1 MVIGRSKQPYF
12 CFQISNTAEIKML
25 MLSLGHR
32 IHKHGDWCCLVC
44 CHPLYT
50 VYGCNRNA
58 FLISGCRMRGA
69 GYNYV
74 FTCSDQSIPSDSMK
88 LNKIINVLFI
98 PSRAEHQFQDFR
110 KSGQQSIEVQ
120 LHVTFQSLHSLDV
133 RVLALHWNFFSSPG
147 LRWAPAAHQSLW
159 VSQAGSWVSR
169 SCCTRRTCRTLLSR
183 TSRTVRSCP
192 HRTICSML
200 TRQVH
205 SCSTWRITHVVF
217 LSPSPSYCLRP
228 HWQTVTSEM
237 LALSVNCGVF
247 FGRLPSG
254 SQRYLDKPFRSHF
267 CNRWAVDNWKT
278 HFGRGVLC
286 QPCNL
291 NYLKMQVFFS
301 LIFFNH

>member
-12 CFQISNTAEIKML
+12 CFQISNTAEIKMFI
-25 MLSLGHR
+25 LSLGHR
-32 IHKHGDWCCLVC
+32 IHKHGGWCCLVC

-58 FLISGCRMRGA
+58 FLISGCRMKGA
-69 GYNYV
+69 RYNYV

-98 PSRAEHQFQDFR
+98 PSRADHQFQDFR

-133 RVLALHWNFFSSPG
+133 CVLALHWNFFSSPG

-169 SCCTRRTCRTLLSR
+169 FCCTRRTCRTLLSR

-205 SCSTWRITHVVF
+205 SCSTRRITCCLF
-217 LSPSPSYCLRP
+217 KPITFILSKTTL
-228 HWQTVTSEM
+228 T
-237 LALSVNCGVF
+237 NCHIRNVGLKCELWRF

-254 SQRYLDKPFRSHF
+254 NQHYLDKPFRSHF

>member
-1 MVIGRSKQPYF
+1 
-12 CFQISNTAEIKML
+12 
-25 MLSLGHR
+25 
-32 IHKHGDWCCLVC
+32 
-44 CHPLYT
+44 
-50 VYGCNRNA
+50 
-58 FLISGCRMRGA
+58 
-69 GYNYV
+69 
-74 FTCSDQSIPSDSMK
+74 MK

-110 KSGQQSIEVQ
+110 KSGQQSVEVQ

-169 SCCTRRTCRTLLSR
+169 SCCTHRTCRTLLSR

-205 SCSTWRITHVVF
+205 SCSTRRITHVVF

-237 LALSVNCGVF
+237 LALSVSCGLF
-247 FGRLPSG
+247 FW
-254 SQRYLDKPFRSHF
+254 KV
-267 CNRWAVDNWKT
+267 AVWQSAL
-278 HFGRGVLC
+278 FGQTFQDSFL
-286 QPCNL
+286 
-291 NYLKMQVFFS
+291 
-301 LIFFNH
+301 